1 MENERIKYL
10 IDKYYKGLSTE
21 EEELELK
28 DLLSL
33 DNSPEYD
40 TEREILGYYDSCE
53 RIPDPS
59 SDFEKRIKA
68 AITEEESKKAEPP
81 VVLKKVEVV
90 ERANEEEKEEEKET
104 ITMDTPYNPWKKVLW
119 TNVAALVLAIVGS
132 YLFFTN
138 YKKEPKDTFDD
149 PQIAYAETMKILNEV
164 SQKINKGAK
173 PLTEIK
179 KLNTTAQMGITAL
192 TNSSIILNEN
202 TSLSE

>member
-1 MENERIKYL
+1 MESERIKYL

-28 DLLSL
+28 ELLAL
-33 DNSPEYD
+33 ADSPEYD
-40 TEREILGYYDSCE
+40 VEREILGYYDSCE

-59 SDFEKRIKA
+59 ADFEKRIKMA
-68 AITEEESKKAEPP
+68 VEESTSEEP
-81 VVLKKVEVV
+81 VVMKKVEL
-90 ERANEEEKEEEKET
+90 KEEEET
-104 ITMDTPYNPWKKVLW
+104 ITMDTPYNPWRKVIW
-119 TNVAALVLAIVGS
+119 ANIAALFLVAVGS
-132 YLFFTN
+132 YMFFTN

-179 KLNTTAQMGITAL
+179 KLNSTAQMGITAL

-202 TSLSE
+202 SSLSE

>member
-10 IDKYYKGLSTE
+10 INKYYKGLSTE
-21 EEELELK
+21 EEEFELK
-28 DLLSL
+28 DLLAL
-33 DNSPEYD
+33 ADSPEYD
-40 TEREILGYYDSCE
+40 AEREILGYYDSCE
-53 RIPDPS
+53 KIPDPS
-59 SDFEKRIKA
+59 ADFEKRIKA
-68 AITEEESKKAEPP
+68 AITEEDSKQVEPT
-81 VVLKKVEVV
+81 VVMKKVDVV
-90 ERANEEEKEEEKET
+90 EIENEEEAET
-104 ITMDTPYNPWKKVLW
+104 ITMDTPYNPWKKVIW
-119 TNVAALVLAIVGS
+119 ANIAALFLVAVGS
-132 YLFFTN
+132 YMFFTN

-149 PQIAYAETMKILNEV
+149 PQIAYNETMKILNEV

>member
-1 MENERIKYL
+1 MDPMESERIKYL
-10 IDKYYKGLSTE
+10 IDKYDKGLSTE

-28 DLLSL
+28 ELLSL
-33 DNSPEYD
+33 DDSQEYD
-40 TEREILGYYDSCE
+40 AEKEILGYYDSCE

-59 SDFEKRIKA
+59 ADFEKRIKMA
-68 AITEEESKKAEPP
+68 VEESTSEEP
-81 VVLKKVEVV
+81 VVMKKVEL
-90 ERANEEEKEEEKET
+90 KEEEET
-104 ITMDTPYNPWKKVLW
+104 ITMDTPYNPWRKVIW
-119 TNVAALVLAIVGS
+119 ANIAALFLVAVGS
-132 YLFFTN
+132 YMFFTN

-179 KLNTTAQMGITAL
+179 KLNSTAQMGITAL

-202 TSLSE
+202 SSLSE

>member
-1 MENERIKYL
+1 MEIERIKYL
-10 IDKYYKGLSTE
+10 INKYYKGLSTE

-28 DLLSL
+28 DLLAL
-33 DNSPEYD
+33 ADSPEYD
-40 TEREILGYYDSCE
+40 AEREILGYYDSCE
-53 RIPDPS
+53 KIPDPS
-59 SDFEKRIKA
+59 ADFEKKIKA
-68 AITEEESKKAEPP
+68 AITEEDSKQEEPT
-81 VVLKKVEVV
+81 VVMKKVEVSKD
-90 ERANEEEKEEEKET
+90 EKEEKGKEET
-104 ITMDTPYNPWKKVLW
+104 ITMDTPYNPWRKVIW
-119 TNVAALVLAIVGS
+119 ANIAALFLVAVGS

-149 PQIAYAETMKILNEV
+149 PQIAYNETMKILNEL
-164 SQKINKGAK
+164 SQKIKKGAK

>member
-1 MENERIKYL
+1 MDLMENERIKYL
-10 IDKYYKGLSTE
+10 INKYYKGLSTE
-21 EEELELK
+21 EEEFELK
-28 DLLSL
+28 DLLAL
-33 DNSPEYD
+33 ADSPEYD
-40 TEREILGYYDSCE
+40 AEREILGYYDSCE

-59 SDFEKRIKA
+59 ADFEKRIKA
-68 AITEEESKKAEPP
+68 AITEEDSKQVEPT
-81 VVLKKVEVV
+81 VVMKKVDVV
-90 ERANEEEKEEEKET
+90 EIENEEEAET
-104 ITMDTPYNPWKKVLW
+104 ITMDTPYNPWKKVIW
-119 TNVAALVLAIVGS
+119 ANIAALFLVAVGS

-149 PQIAYAETMKILNEV
+149 PQIAYNETMKILNEV

>member
-1 MENERIKYL
+1 MDPMENEKIKYL

-33 DNSPEYD
+33 DDSPEYD
-40 TEREILGYYDSCE
+40 VEREILGYYDSCE
-53 RIPDPS
+53 KIPDPS
-59 SDFEKRIKA
+59 ADFEKRIKA
-68 AITEEESKKAEPP
+68 AITEEDSKQEEPT
-81 VVLKKVEVV
+81 VVMKKVDVV
-90 ERANEEEKEEEKET
+90 ERENEEEAET
-104 ITMDTPYNPWKKVLW
+104 ITMDTPYNPWKKVIW
-119 TNVAALVLAIVGS
+119 VNIAALFLVAVGS
-132 YLFFTN
+132 YMFFTN

-149 PQIAYAETMKILNEV
+149 PQIAYNETMKILNEV

>member
-1 MENERIKYL
+1 MENEKIKYL

-33 DNSPEYD
+33 DDSPEYD
-40 TEREILGYYDSCE
+40 VEREILGYYDSCE

-59 SDFEKRIKA
+59 ADFEKRIKA
-68 AITEEESKKAEPP
+68 AITEEDSKQEEPT
-81 VVLKKVEVV
+81 VVMKKVDVV
-90 ERANEEEKEEEKET
+90 EIENEEEAET
-104 ITMDTPYNPWKKVLW
+104 ITMDTPYNPWKKVIW
-119 TNVAALVLAIVGS
+119 ANIAALFLVAVGS

-149 PQIAYAETMKILNEV
+149 PQIAYNETMKILNEV

>member
-1 MENERIKYL
+1 MDPMESERLKYL

-28 DLLSL
+28 ELLSL
-33 DNSPEYD
+33 DDSQEYD
-40 TEREILGYYDSCE
+40 AEKEILGYYDSCE

-59 SDFEKRIKA
+59 ADFEKRIKMA
-68 AITEEESKKAEPP
+68 VEESTSEEP
-81 VVLKKVEVV
+81 VVMKKVEL
-90 ERANEEEKEEEKET
+90 KEEEET
-104 ITMDTPYNPWKKVLW
+104 ITMDTPYNPWRKVIW
-119 TNVAALVLAIVGS
+119 ANIAALFLVAVGS
-132 YLFFTN
+132 YMFFTN

-179 KLNTTAQMGITAL
+179 KLNSTAQMGITAL
-192 TNSSIILNEN
+192 TTSSIILNEN
-202 TSLSE
+202 SSLSE

>member
-10 IDKYYKGLSTE
+10 INKYYKGLSTE

-28 DLLSL
+28 DLLAL
-33 DNSPEYD
+33 ADSPEYD
-40 TEREILGYYDSCE
+40 AEREILGYYDSCE
-53 RIPDPS
+53 KIPDPS
-59 SDFEKRIKA
+59 ADFEKKIKA
-68 AITEEESKKAEPP
+68 AITEEDSKKEEPT
-81 VVLKKVEVV
+81 VVMKKVEVSKD
-90 ERANEEEKEEEKET
+90 EKEEKGKEET
-104 ITMDTPYNPWKKVLW
+104 ITMDTPYNPWRKVIW
-119 TNVAALVLAIVGS
+119 ANIAALFLVAVGS

-149 PQIAYAETMKILNEV
+149 PQIAYNETMKILNEV

-179 KLNTTAQMGITAL
+179 KLNTTAQIGITAL

>member
-33 DNSPEYD
+33 DDSPEYD
-40 TEREILGYYDSCE
+40 VEREILGYYDSCE
-53 RIPDPS
+53 KIPDPS
-59 SDFEKRIKA
+59 ADFEKRIKA
-68 AITEEESKKAEPP
+68 AITEEDSKQEEPT
-81 VVLKKVEVV
+81 VVMKKVDVV
-90 ERANEEEKEEEKET
+90 ERENEEEAET
-104 ITMDTPYNPWKKVLW
+104 ITMDTPYNPWKKVIW
-119 TNVAALVLAIVGS
+119 VNIAALFLVAVGS
-132 YLFFTN
+132 YMFFTN

-149 PQIAYAETMKILNEV
+149 PQIAYNETMKILNEV